1 MTDKTDLQ
9 QAIEDAILGNQSADD
24 KEIARIV
31 YSTKHPGKEYK
42 AKGCSPTAQYVSKVR
57 GRLSIESAPPEV
69 EVTGEAETV
78 PEFPTI
84 DEEPEPEP
92 SSESFEVPPS
102 EPEKPEQPSLF
113 NGKQIVKVGFD
124 GIAAFAGW
132 EGWKLDP
139 KDDTDAQFIE
149 ASDRMITKYGPG
161 FIEKWGDEV
170 MFVISA
176 GTTVGPRI
184 RDYKK
189 HLDAQ
194 KTATS
199 APKIKKTPEETKI
212 LPAEATS
219 PNPTENPSALDEKP
233 RSVGD
238 EKLRARIGG
247 KLS

>member
-1 MTDKTDLQ
+1 MITKTELQ
-9 QAIEDAILGNQSADD
+9 QAIKDAILGNTTADD

-31 YSTKHPGKEYK
+31 YSTKNPGKEYK
-42 AKGCSPTAQYVSKVR
+42 KGCSPSPQYVAKIR

-69 EVTGEAETV
+69 EVTGEPV
-78 PEFPTI
+78 PEPPTI
-84 DEEPEPEP
+84 EEESEAEPTTETFEIPPPEPET
-92 SSESFEVPPS
+92 
-102 EPEKPEQPSLF
+102 PEQPSLF
-113 NGKQIVKVGFD
+113 DGKQIVKVGFD

-139 KDDTDAQFIE
+139 KDEVDAQFIE

-189 HLDAQ
+189 HLDEKKQ
-194 KTATS
+194 KTQTPLPPEAPKGESPHELLQKQGKEAPPVETS
-199 APKIKKTPEETKI
+199 AI
-212 LPAEATS
+212 
-219 PNPTENPSALDEKP
+219 DEKP

-238 EKLRARIGG
+238 DKLRARIGG

>member
-31 YSTKHPGKEYK
+31 YSTKNPGKEYK
-42 AKGCSPTAQYVSKVR
+42 KGCSPSPQYVAKIR

-69 EVTGEAETV
+69 EVTGEPV
-78 PEFPTI
+78 PEPPTI
-84 DEEPEPEP
+84 EEEPEAEPEKP
-92 SSESFEVPPS
+92 FEIPETPP
-102 EPEKPEQPSLF
+102 EPEKPEQPNLF

-139 KDDTDAQFIE
+139 KDEVDAQFIE

-161 FIEKWGDEV
+161 FIDKWGDEV

-189 HLDAQ
+189 HLDE
-194 KTATS
+194 
-199 APKIKKTPEETKI
+199 KKQSTKPPELAKPEESPEIAVDKA
-212 LPAEATS
+212 PS
-219 PNPTENPSALDEKP
+219 PNPENPSALDEKP

-238 EKLRARIGG
+238 DKLRARIGG